1 MLELSDSVNRK
12 FVDSIELDDC
22 WEIET
27 DSGWSP
33 ITHVH
38 KTIQYQEFILKTES
52 GKELIC
58 ADDHIIFDDNMSQ
71 IFVKD
76 CIPGL
81 TKIYTRDGIEVVS
94 DIISTDTY
102 SNMYDV
108 TVTDKN
114 HRFWSGDILSH
125 NSTILD
131 AITYV
136 LYGKPFRKIN
146 KPQLINTTNNG
157 DLFVELEFETPSNS
171 YVVKRGMK
179 PNIFEIY
186 ENDKLINQ
194 DAANRDYQ
202 DILENHILKMSYKT
216 FTQIVVIG
224 NATYMPFMKL
234 QPGDRRQIV
243 DNLLDIDIYS
253 KMNVILKNRISE
265 TKELISD
272 TNYKVDLS
280 KEKMKMYSNL
290 LQDGSTNID
299 KQIESNKADI
309 LRNEIQIDSKRKT
322 IEKIQEEISQIT
334 INESKIKTLNSKI
347 SEMNKYSA
355 TFKEKIKLIKKDMSF
370 FENTSNCPTCTQSIP
385 DDFKSKNL
393 EVKQKEHIKYVD
405 ALESCNIQIQTIRE
419 ELDSIMSNMEEIS
432 KRNDIIKE
440 RSFEIDSLQ
449 KYIDNIK
456 NQNNSLL
463 NQKMEDMAKA
473 KEEYSALEKENE
485 DLSLQRDTLLNT
497 QHLHSIATILL
508 KDDGIKTKVI
518 RHYLPIMN
526 KIINKYLHMMD
537 FYVSFTLDENF
548 NEVIKN
554 KAKEN
559 FSYHSFSEGEKLRID
574 LAILFTWREIAK
586 MKNAANTNLL
596 ILDEIFDSSLDAS
609 GVDEFLK
616 ILNSNKEHTNTFVI
630 SHKTEFLVDKFE
642 RIYKFYKVNGF
653 TKVAIES

>member
-12 FVDSIELDDC
+12 FIDSIELDDC

-33 ITHVH
+33 ISHVH
-38 KTIQYQEFILKTES
+38 KTIQYQEFILKTET
-52 GKELIC
+52 GKELNC

-94 DIISTDTY
+94 DIISTDIY

-108 TVTDKN
+108 TVADEN

-131 AITYV
+131 AITFV

-146 KPQLINTTNNG
+146 KPQLINSVNNS
-157 DLFVELEFETPSNS
+157 DLMCEVTFASGSKEYL
-171 YVVKRGMK
+171 VKRGIK
-179 PNIFEIY
+179 PNIFEIF
-186 ENDKLINQ
+186 ENSKLLNQ
-194 DAANRDYQ
+194 DAASRDYQ
-202 DILENHILKMSYKT
+202 EFLENNILKMSYKT

-234 QPGDRRQIV
+234 NPNDRRQIV
-243 DNLLDIDIYS
+243 ENLLDIDIFS
-253 KMNVILKNRISE
+253 KMNTLLKSLISE
-265 TKELISD
+265 TKESINNV
-272 TNYKVDLS
+272 NYKVDLS
-280 KEKMKMYSNL
+280 KEKMKMYNTL
-290 LQDGSTNID
+290 LSEGTSNID
-299 KQIESNKADI
+299 KQIENNQAEI
-309 LRNEIQIDSKRKT
+309 NRNSLHIQTKRKM
-322 IEKIQEEISQIT
+322 ILSIQEDI
-334 INESKIKTLNSKI
+334 SKISVNELKVKTLNNKI
-347 SEMNKYSA
+347 SELNKFST
-355 TFKEKIKLIKKDMSF
+355 TFKEKIKILNKDITF
-370 FENTSNCPTCTQSIP
+370 FEETSACPTCTQDIP
-385 DDFKSKNL
+385 EKFK
-393 EVKQKEHIKYVD
+393 ETT
-405 ALESCNIQIQTIRE
+405 LESKKKEKDKYTETLNSCNNQIEIIKKELEIIIATIE
-419 ELDSIMSNMEEIS
+419 DIS
-432 KRNDIIKE
+432 QKNHEIKE
-440 RSFEIDSLQ
+440 RLLEIDSLE
-449 KYIDNIK
+449 KYINK
-456 NQNNSLL
+456 VQKQNDDLMR
-463 NQKMEDMAKA
+463 QKIQDMAKA
-473 KEEYSALEKENE
+473 KEDYSCLEEEANRLIVE
-485 DLSLQRDTLLNT
+485 RDNLLNK
-497 QHLHSIATILL
+497 QHLNSIATVLL
-508 KDDGIKTKVI
+508 KDDGIKTKII

-537 FYVSFTLDENF
+537 FYVSFSLDENF

-586 MKNAANTNLL
+586 MKNAANTNIL

-616 ILNSNKEHTNTFVI
+616 ILNSNNEHTNTFVI

-642 RIYKFYKVNGF
+642 RTYKFFKVNGF
-653 TKVAIES
+653 TKLSIEQ